1 MPLVLIAAEN
11 LSDLV
16 GFKVKVYKHKILAA
30 LMIDIVVYVFGHT
43 HGDEAIVE
51 CAVEALND
59 YDHAS

>member
-16 GFKVKVYKHKILAA
+16 GFKVKVYKHKILTA
-30 LMIDIVVYVFGHT
+30 LMVDVVVYVFRHT

-51 CAVEALND
+51 CTV
-59 YDHAS
+59 